1 MRDSTYSYHYSNTE
15 SRHQIFGS
23 GRGGREAKSYDGE
36 KAWSSINHSILSDH
50 DPFLF
55 LILNKI
61 PRIKKIPHD
70 LMQLSVLHAIQ
81 QENVTKFN
89 LSPYFKERLVLNQV
103 YSAMYTVQFTEV

>member
-1 MRDSTYSYHYSNTE
+1 MQDSTYSYHYSNTE
-15 SRHQIFGS
+15 SRHQNFGS
-23 GRGGREAKSYDGE
+23 GGGGGEAKSYNGE
-36 KAWSSINHSILSDH
+36 KAWSINHSILSDH

-55 LILNKI
+55 LILNKR
-61 PRIKKIPHD
+61 PRIKKIPHG